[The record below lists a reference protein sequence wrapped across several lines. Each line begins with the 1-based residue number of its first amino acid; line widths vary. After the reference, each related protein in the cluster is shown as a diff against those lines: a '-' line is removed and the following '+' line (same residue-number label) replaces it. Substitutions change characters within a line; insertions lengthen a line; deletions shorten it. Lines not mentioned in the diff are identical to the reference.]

1 MGPYGALRDYSNPYG
16 SIWNHTGSYRTIRDH
31 TGPYGTISDHAGP
44 YRPIYMGSYWSIQDH
59 IGPYRTIG
67 AILDHKDPT
76 ALLRILILPHG
87 HILKTI
93 KDSETSTCLGLRIS
107 KDSYIFLPIPYV
119 T

>member
-1 MGPYGALRDYSNPYG
+1 MGPCRTIQD
-16 SIWNHTGSYRTIRDH
+16 HTGPYVTIWDHTGPYRTIRDH